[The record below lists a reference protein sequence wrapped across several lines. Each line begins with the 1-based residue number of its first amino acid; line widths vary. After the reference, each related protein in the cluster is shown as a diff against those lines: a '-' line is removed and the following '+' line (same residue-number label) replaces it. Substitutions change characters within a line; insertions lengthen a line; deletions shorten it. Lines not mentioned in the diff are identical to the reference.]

1 MSRGF
6 EEIIAQMPGIK
17 RVPNILDLGI
27 NKVILYYP
35 IIEPIPKSV
44 YS

>member
-6 EEIIAQMPGIK
+6 EEITAQMPGIK
-17 RVPNILDLGI
+17 RVPNILDLEI
-27 NKVILYYP
+27 KKETHYYP